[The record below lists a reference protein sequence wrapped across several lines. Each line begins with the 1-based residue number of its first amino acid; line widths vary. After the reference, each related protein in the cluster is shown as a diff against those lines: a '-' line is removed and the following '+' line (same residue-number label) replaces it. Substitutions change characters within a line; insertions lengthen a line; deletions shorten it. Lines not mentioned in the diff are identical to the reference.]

1 MKALANFSRVLVV
14 GFNGMVV
21 VCGRLGKKPIRSRL
35 PASSLSPDPTLS
47 KPTEKPWG
55 GVFDGVT
62 DPRVEKFTE
71 SVSFDHRLYEHDIRG
86 SLAHARML
94 GTTGMLSQDECDQ
107 IVSAL
112 QQIGAEIA
120 AGDFVFRED
129 LEDVH
134 MNIERS
140 LVDRLGDVGRKLHT
154 GRSRNDQVSTDFRL
168 WIRDAI
174 DRLDALL
181 LALQQAFVGRC
192 AGDDGIVLPGYTHL
206 QRAQP
211 VLANHYWLA
220 YTEKLQRDRQRLAD
234 CRRRVNQLPLGTAA
248 LAGTSIPID
257 RQMVALELGFE
268 GVVANSLDSSSDRD
282 FAIEF
287 CFVLTLVAE
296 HLSTWA
302 EEWILWSTC
311 EFNFVRLPQA
321 YCTGS
326 SIMPQK
332 INPDVLE
339 LIRGKTA
346 RVVGNLQ
353 SLLVLVKGL
362 PLAYNRDL
370 QEDKPRVFDS
380 ADTVE
385 VCVELAAAVVAGA
398 ELNREAIA
406 AQLDRGYLDAT
417 TLMEYLIGRDVPQRS
432 AHEIIGRL
440 VATAMKQNVPLG
452 DLPLE
457 EFQSA
462 HESLDEQVYEVL
474 GVERAIA
481 AFTSYGS
488 TAPDQVAQQVA
499 AWQAKLKK
507 GTNS

>member
-1 MKALANFSRVLVV
+1 MSE
-14 GFNGMVV
+14 
-21 VCGRLGKKPIRSRL
+21 
-35 PASSLSPDPTLS
+35 PTD
-47 KPTEKPWG
+47 KPWG
-55 GVFDGVT
+55 GVFDGTT

-71 SVSFDHRLYEHDIRG
+71 SVSFDHRLSGQDLRG

-94 GTTGMLSQDECDQ
+94 AKVGVLTQDECRQ
-107 IVSAL
+107 IAAGL
-112 QQIGAEIA
+112 EEIGQEIA
-120 AGDFVFRED
+120 AGTFVFRTE

-134 MNIERS
+134 MNIERA
-140 LVDRLGDVGRKLHT
+140 LTERIGDVGRKLHT

-174 DRLDALL
+174 DRLDERL

-192 AGDDGIVLPGYTHL
+192 AQDDGVILPGYTHL

-211 VLANHYWLA
+211 VLASHYWLA
-220 YTEKLQRDRQRLAD
+220 YTEKFERDRQRLVD

-257 RQMVALELGFE
+257 RQMVAEELGFE

-287 CFVLTLVAE
+287 AFVLTLVAE

-302 EEWILWSTC
+302 EEWILWSTS
-311 EFNFVRLPQA
+311 EFNFLRLPQA

-339 LIRGKTA
+339 LVRGKTA

-380 ADTVE
+380 YDTVKA
-385 VCVELAAAVVAGA
+385 CLDLAAAVVAGA

-406 AQLDRGYLDAT
+406 ERLDRGYLDAT
-417 TLMEYLIGRDVPQRS
+417 TLMEHLIKLGVPQRS

-440 VATAMKQNVPLG
+440 VASAMKQKVPLAK
-452 DLPLE
+452 LPLS
-457 EFQSA
+457 EFQAA
-462 HESLDEQVYEVL
+462 HASLDEKVYDVL
-474 GVERAIA
+474 GVERSIA

-488 TAPDQVAQQVA
+488 TAPDQVASQVA
-499 AWQAKLKK
+499 AWRKKL
-507 GTNS
+507 S